1 MSLTT
6 MIMWL
11 FLSLFKLYDRPIYN
25 GLFVIA
31 NSSGVQ
37 TVQTFGTD
45 ELTKWVRGKDFQNVM
60 VVEFIFNFHI
70 SFYPMYIMM
79 SRYY

>member
-45 ELTKWVRGKDFQNVM
+45 ELTK
-60 VVEFIFNFHI
+60 
-70 SFYPMYIMM
+70 
-79 SRYY
+79 